1 MLSAFG
7 LGSSPGLVDI
17 CTSDILGICTGSITD
32 TSDVSQLLQY
42 LDGGLDPSTT
52 TVGDWLTD
60 TDLTGTSTPIAD
72 ADLGELLGLSTSQLS
87 EPWDQYL
94 DSLTIS
100 PPLAPV
106 ETLGNEL
113 LGTLLTDL
121 VYPPN
126 LGDLGTGDV
135 VTDSTTVANFLT
147 ALDPTL
153 GTETIDQL
161 LGLTSSAASE
171 AAASLFTF

>member
-1 MLSAFG
+1 MSKNTRHATNRRRGSRHPATTSIDDVLNIFG

-87 EPWDQYL
+87 EPWDQ
-94 DSLTIS
+94 
-100 PPLAPV
+100 
-106 ETLGNEL
+106 
-113 LGTLLTDL
+113 
-121 VYPPN
+121 
-126 LGDLGTGDV
+126 
-135 VTDSTTVANFLT
+135 
-147 ALDPTL
+147 
-153 GTETIDQL
+153 
-161 LGLTSSAASE
+161 
-171 AAASLFTF
+171 